1 MQYDNYL
8 IVSDYEGHCI
18 NVFDRDGN
26 FVHKFGKQGQGEGQF
41 NGPCDVFDLMRVE
54 HMVTETRISAHAQ

>member
-18 NVFDRDGN
+18 NVFDRDGILFTN
-26 FVHKFGKQGQGEGQF
+26 LESRGKERGSSM
-41 NGPCDVFDLMRVE
+41 DLVACLLTRQDICWS
-54 HMVTETRISAHAQ
+54 VTH

>member
-26 FVHKFGKQGQGEGQF
+26 FVHKFGKQGHGKGKF
-41 NGPCDVFDLMRVE
+41 NGPRCLSVNKAGHLLA
-54 HMVTETRISAHAQ
+54 VTH